1 MAPRTWM
8 ACALLALLCCSI
20 HTPGVVSMSQP
31 LPYGAPSNPTGVDL
45 TVTDVSVAYTNN
57 ADVNSYRMFS
67 SNHPIVGF
75 NRPAN
80 LYVIDGMVNTSST
93 LTVTIENLGTSN
105 SGVVDVTVTLLHDE
119 YAFFEFVNTTVQMN
133 SLASSG
139 IDTVQIPITPGYAGN
154 HSLLVTATPTVSDD
168 DPSNNG
174 FNRHFTVGFRY
185 YNCDT
190 TTNYTFG
197 PGWSLSTDTSIS
209 KGSSCHVGNGQTG
222 TYTNNMMTA
231 LVTPVMDMSDAVQSP
246 LRTNGLSF
254 YYTGSSAANDVL
266 RIYGTDTMGAW
277 VEIASLTGTVDQ
289 NFFDG
294 ANWQTFSFNNK
305 GASSP
310 LIPIQTALFH
320 STSQFKFEFT
330 SNASGTDVGF
340 YIDELVI
347 LYDQKVRSDEFDVAA
362 QGVATT
368 GALPGEWG
376 SVTVE
381 IINTGNITE
390 TFVPTVT
397 GIPAD
402 WGVYF
407 ARPSGTSFNPAS
419 GLTVTPGVPSLFK
432 LMLNPDLNASTGFQ
446 QMQINIQSVQYPSV
460 NASLPVQFLVKA
472 DRIPVMATPVVR
484 PSCPPTQTCA
494 FTIDIDNAGEA
505 TDVFDLS
512 LNTSTLPSNWAVN
525 FDWMQRTSVQVRPQ
539 QPEQVALMMTVPET
553 AAPDTVVQFSMTMT
567 AQNDTRRSLTTA
579 FDISASMVSN
589 ATIDLTS
596 HDMTGTVQVLPGA
609 DTVLTYT
616 VTNHAPR
623 QDIFDVGV
631 QVETPGQWIVEEPSR
646 PAMVLNS
653 GSTATFDVRVRAP
666 LTAQSGDRGPTITPI
681 IESQRSLM
689 LLEGDA
695 FEGIRGA
702 AVHNVA
708 LEADE
713 LPQRILPGG
722 TNLLLFNIS
731 NLGNGPAITRL
742 VAEDL
747 PVGWSYTTMVDGEPS
762 TNSIE
767 LSPIYG
773 TRHRA
778 LIEVQLQ
785 VPSNEDAGARSTVRW
800 SLELTGGGVDVD
812 PTDNAIEWTSVTAAV
827 KIVELGDAMGSN
839 GAAVG
844 GSAFAEALV
853 TNAGNAQESSL
864 TMLATVSA
872 SPPNPELVALFTVNG
887 AGRTLGVAEPF
898 NVPAS
903 GNTSLRVDL
912 LVPDGMELNTRIVIR
927 FEVLGVVNDEGLP
940 VTLVAEHLVVVDQRR
955 SVSATAVPANSDA
968 VSWDTTA
975 LVWVNITSTSTQA
988 ETLTLM
994 AGGPD
999 DWQISCQ
1006 KRLLN
1011 ASGETIAMES
1021 GHLNPQTERRLC
1033 EVVNLGTAW
1042 EGVLRF
1048 TITDSAQAVN
1058 LALNVPLNFTQPDE
1072 PQGFASGAV
1081 VVGGGGVAA
1090 AVLIGLLFHRR
1101 REREEPMVLL
1111 AGPKVTP
1118 SLVTGAVGE
1127 PFTAPM
1133 NSLTVDAEHL
1143 ASATESTVP
1152 VAQSAALATG
1162 PPLPED
1168 GLPPGWT
1175 VEQWMYYGQ
1184 QYLDGTL

>member
-1 MAPRTWM
+1 
-8 ACALLALLCCSI
+8 
-20 HTPGVVSMSQP
+20 
-31 LPYGAPSNPTGVDL
+31 
-45 TVTDVSVAYTNN
+45 
-57 ADVNSYRMFS
+57 
-67 SNHPIVGF
+67 
-75 NRPAN
+75 
-80 LYVIDGMVNTSST
+80 
-93 LTVTIENLGTSN
+93 
-105 SGVVDVTVTLLHDE
+105 
-119 YAFFEFVNTTVQMN
+119 
-133 SLASSG
+133 
-139 IDTVQIPITPGYAGN
+139 
-154 HSLLVTATPTVSDD
+154 
-168 DPSNNG
+168 
-174 FNRHFTVGFRY
+174 
-185 YNCDT
+185 
-190 TTNYTFG
+190 
-197 PGWSLSTDTSIS
+197 
-209 KGSSCHVGNGQTG
+209 
-222 TYTNNMMTA
+222 
-231 LVTPVMDMSDAVQSP
+231 
-246 LRTNGLSF
+246 
-254 YYTGSSAANDVL
+254 
-266 RIYGTDTMGAW
+266 
-277 VEIASLTGTVDQ
+277 
-289 NFFDG
+289 
-294 ANWQTFSFNNK
+294 
-305 GASSP
+305 
-310 LIPIQTALFH
+310 
-320 STSQFKFEFT
+320 
-330 SNASGTDVGF
+330 
-340 YIDELVI
+340 
-347 LYDQKVRSDEFDVAA
+347 
-362 QGVATT
+362 
-368 GALPGEWG
+368 
-376 SVTVE
+376 
-381 IINTGNITE
+381 
-390 TFVPTVT
+390 
-397 GIPAD
+397 
-402 WGVYF
+402 
-407 ARPSGTSFNPAS
+407 
-419 GLTVTPGVPSLFK
+419 
-432 LMLNPDLNASTGFQ
+432 
-446 QMQINIQSVQYPSV
+446 
-460 NASLPVQFLVKA
+460 
-472 DRIPVMATPVVR
+472 
-484 PSCPPTQTCA
+484 
-494 FTIDIDNAGEA
+494 
-505 TDVFDLS
+505 
-512 LNTSTLPSNWAVN
+512 
-525 FDWMQRTSVQVRPQ
+525 
-539 QPEQVALMMTVPET
+539 
-553 AAPDTVVQFSMTMT
+553 
-567 AQNDTRRSLTTA
+567 
-579 FDISASMVSN
+579 
-589 ATIDLTS
+589 
-596 HDMTGTVQVLPGA
+596 
-609 DTVLTYT
+609 
-616 VTNHAPR
+616 
-623 QDIFDVGV
+623 
-631 QVETPGQWIVEEPSR
+631 
-646 PAMVLNS
+646 
-653 GSTATFDVRVRAP
+653 
-666 LTAQSGDRGPTITPI
+666 
-681 IESQRSLM
+681 M

-695 FEGIRGA
+695 FEGIRAA

-708 LEADE
+708 LEADQ

-940 VTLVAEHLVVVDQRR
+940 VTMVAEHLVVVDQRR

-1090 AVLIGLLFHRR
+1090 AVLIGLLFLRR